1 MQVPVK
7 IHSFPV
13 RLNGKEAVAIATI
26 LALETIIMTALQ
38 KKYSI
43 ELPLTNY
50 IISHLVEE
58 LHSEAVS
65 HCFIPTS

>member
-43 ELPLTNY
+43 ELSGETT
-50 IISHLVEE
+50 EE
-58 LHSEAVS
+58 GRIKGSLKLNCPVQ
-65 HCFIPTS
+65 